1 MKNTLFLA
9 TLCLGLP
16 MVGTEAQAA
25 PVQVVTLDG
34 EAVGEITAADEE
46 ADDAD
51 DSTAAAA
58 EEDYDEDAPDYEEED
73 YEEEADIVYTEEQK
87 ADALAKLKDDAEQ
100 SINTVRGINS
110 RETADAAAATLNAAQ
125 KTLREITPVLRSLD
139 QDEVMTIVFK
149 TRAQMAQEIQ
159 RLTKENFYGSE
170 ALALEITGNASMARP
185 ALPLTDELKAEF
197 INMDGKATPPPP
209 VVVLEEGEGGSV
221 RIVEQGDDEDEEDE
235 EEELN
240 VSGGPGFTQE
250 TAWVLEASD
259 NEKLKGR
266 PAEDYI
272 SFIDAKLNLEAI
284 ADNGYNFDNP
294 QLETVYAN
302 GKVYCHLTAD
312 LLPEKE
318 GADRYVLEQ
327 WLDITA
333 YSVFTSQEEATK
345 HAEEGMQLLTD
356 SMKLLLTVKDK
367 ASADAAAE
375 QLSAIAAK
383 ITPKHAAAMQALSTE
398 QKIAL
403 AEKNG
408 IDPMGDAERI
418 SKVVSEKFYGSD
430 KLKAAMDELEE
441 KM

>member
-16 MVGTEAQAA
+16 MVGTEAYGEN
-25 PVQVVTLDG
+25 VQIVSLDG
-34 EAVGEITAADEE
+34 ETVGEIVAADE
-46 ADDAD
+46 
-51 DSTAAAA
+51 DSSAAAA
-58 EEDYDEDAPDYEEED
+58 DEDEEDAADYEED

-87 ADALAKLKDDAEQ
+87 AEAMTKLKEFVESSTNAA
-100 SINTVRGINS
+100 RGVNS
-110 RETADAAAATLNAAQ
+110 RETADAAVALLQETT
-125 KTLREITPVLRSLD
+125 KGMVEITPVLRSLD
-139 QDEVMTIVFK
+139 QNEVMAIIYSG
-149 TRAQMAQEIQ
+149 REQMEKEIN
-159 RLTKENFYGSE
+159 RLIQENFYGSE
-170 ALALEITGNASMARP
+170 ALAKELIGSAAMARP
-185 ALPLTDELKAEF
+185 AKPLPDELKDQF
-197 INMDGKATPPPP
+197 IDIDGKSTPLPP

-221 RIVEQGDDEDEEDE
+221 RIIEQDDNEDE
-235 EEELN
+235 EEELPI
-240 VSGGPGFTQE
+240 SGGPGYTQE
-250 TAWVLEASD
+250 TAWVLNPSD
-259 NEKLKGR
+259 YEELKGQ
-266 PAEDYI
+266 PAEEYLHFI
-272 SFIDAKLNLEAI
+272 SGKLNMEAVV
-284 ADNGYNFDNP
+284 DSGYDFGNHKV
-294 QLETVYAN
+294 ETVYAN
-302 GKVYCHLTAD
+302 GKVYCHMTVD
-312 LLPEKE
+312 LLPEEE

-333 YSVFTSQEEATK
+333 YAAFTSQEEATK
-345 HAEEGMQLLTD
+345 YAEEGMQLLTD

-408 IDPMGDAERI
+408 IDPMGDSERI

>member
-16 MVGTEAQAA
+16 MVGTEAPAA

-46 ADDAD
+46 ADEAD
-51 DSTAAAA
+51 DSTAAAD
-58 EEDYDEDAPDYEEED
+58 EEDYDEADADYEEED

-149 TRAQMAQEIQ
+149 ARAQMNLEIQ
-159 RLTKENFYGSE
+159 RLEKENFYGSE

-209 VVVLEEGEGGSV
+209 VVVLEEGEDGSV
-221 RIVEQGDDEDEEDE
+221 HIVEQGDDEDE

-318 GADRYVLEQ
+318 GADRYSFEQ

>member
-16 MVGTEAQAA
+16 MVGTEAYGENAQI
-25 PVQVVTLDG
+25 VTLDG
-34 EAVGEITAADEE
+34 EAVGEIVTADEDSSAAADEDEEDE
-46 ADDAD
+46 AD
-51 DSTAAAA
+51 
-58 EEDYDEDAPDYEEED
+58 YEED

-87 ADALAKLKDDAEQ
+87 TEAMTKLKEFVESSTNAA
-100 SINTVRGINS
+100 RGVNS
-110 RETADAAAATLNAAQ
+110 RETADAAVALLQETTKGVQ
-125 KTLREITPVLRSLD
+125 EITPVLRSLD
-139 QDEVMTIVFK
+139 QNEVMTIIYSG
-149 TRAQMAQEIQ
+149 REQMEKEIN
-159 RLTKENFYGSE
+159 RLIQENFYGSE
-170 ALALEITGNASMARP
+170 ALAKELVGSAAMARP
-185 ALPLTDELKAEF
+185 AKPLPDELKEQF
-197 INMDGKATPPPP
+197 IDMDGKSTPLPP
-209 VVVLEEGEGGSV
+209 VVVLEEGEDGSV
-221 RIVEQGDDEDEEDE
+221 RIVEQGDDEDEEEE

-284 ADNGYNFDNP
+284 VDSGYDFANH

-312 LLPEKE
+312 LLPEEE
-318 GADRYVLEQ
+318 GADRYVFEQ

-345 HAEEGMQLLTD
+345 HAEESMKLLTD
-356 SMKLLLTVKDK
+356 SMKVLLTVKDK
-367 ASADAAAE
+367 ASADAAAA

>member
-16 MVGTEAQAA
+16 MVGTEAYGEN
-25 PVQVVTLDG
+25 VQIVSLDG

-46 ADDAD
+46 ADEAD

-58 EEDYDEDAPDYEEED
+58 EEDYDEADTDYEEED

-87 ADALAKLKDDAEQ
+87 ADALAKLKDNAEQ
-100 SINTVRGINS
+100 IINTVRGINS
-110 RETADAAAATLNAAQ
+110 RETADAAAAPLDAAEETLH
-125 KTLREITPVLRSLD
+125 EITPVLRSLD
-139 QDEVMTIVFK
+139 QDEVLTIVFK
-149 TRAQMAQEIQ
+149 TREQMNKEIQ
-159 RLTKENFYGSE
+159 RLEKENFYGSE
-170 ALALEITGNASMARP
+170 FLALKITGNAFLARP

-197 INMDGKATPPPP
+197 INMDGKATPPTP

-221 RIVEQGDDEDEEDE
+221 HIVEQGDDEEEEDE
-235 EEELN
+235 EEEPN

-284 ADNGYNFDNP
+284 VDNGYDFANH

-318 GADRYVLEQ
+318 GADRYSFEQ